1 MLADAFT
8 EEGIELSRL
17 EVVVESESDAYI
29 GR

>member
-1 MLADAFT
+1 MRAA